1 MELMDNLRGTGTALV
16 TPFDEAG
23 HVDEAALDRFV
34 EFQIEAGVEM
44 LLPCGTTGEGP
55 TLEPVEWDRVVSR
68 VVERAAGRVPVIAG
82 AGSNA
87 TAEAVARARRAGEL
101 GADAV
106 LSVGPYYNKPNQT
119 GFYEHFR
126 AIAEASD
133 VPVVIYNVPG
143 RTGSNVRAE
152 TTLALAELP
161 GIVAIKE
168 ASGDLDQVMAI
179 LRLRPEGFRVLS
191 GVDELTL
198 PIIALGGD
206 GVVSV
211 ASNEVP
217 QMFGDMVRLGV
228 EGKFAEARR
237 MHYRL
242 LPLMHVNMVD
252 TNPIPVKAAL
262 AMMGR
267 MQEACRLPLVP
278 LSRDARQRVRAV
290 IEELGLLEQKGGK

>member
-1 MELMDNLRGTGTALV
+1 MKLMDKLIGTGTALV
-16 TPFDEAG
+16 TPFDSRG
-23 HVDEAALDRFV
+23 GIDQGALDRFV
-34 EFQIEAGVEM
+34 DFQLDAGIEM
-44 LLPCGTTGEGP
+44 LLPCGTTGEGA
-55 TLEPVEWDRVVSR
+55 TLEQDEWDRVVGT
-68 VVERAAGRVPVIAG
+68 VVARAGGRVPVVAG

-87 TAEAVARARRAGEL
+87 TADAIRRARRAAEL

-126 AIAEASD
+126 AIAEASN

-143 RTGSNVRAE
+143 RTGSNIRAE

-161 GIVAIKE
+161 GVVGIKE

-179 LRLRPEGFRVLS
+179 IRLRPKGFRVFS
-191 GVDELTL
+191 GEDALTL
-198 PIIALGGD
+198 AIIALGGD

-211 ASNEVP
+211 TSNLAP
-217 QMFGDMVRLGV
+217 RLFSDMVRLGIA
-228 EGKFAEARR
+228 GDFDKARAL
-237 MHYRL
+237 HYRL

-262 AMMGR
+262 AMMGHIDE
-267 MQEACRLPLVP
+267 QYRLPLVP
-278 LSRDARQRVRAV
+278 LSKDARQHVHAV
-290 IEELGLLEQKGGK
+290 VEELGLLEKKVGQ